1 MFSQMVKAINSPT
14 KQLMLVLSVLVFS
27 ANLYAGGNHSYT
39 MTAKVATTC
48 TGTGK
53 VYVSTTEVAIS
64 SIAAKNWGDPKDAS
78 RSADKDE
85 TISNINFWVYANA
98 EPGYYFVKWTG
109 DVTGSVNPGAHTDKK
124 LNANADDVSKTATAD
139 FASIL
144 EFPYGKTIT
153 LYTDLVTGE
162 VLPATIQ
169 IKVNK
174 STSLTIT
181 PNNAAFSVVTNSP
194 VSLNGTVGEYVTIQI
209 TATARTPQGDYANAI
224 KLSPNH
230 STLNDT
236 YMYEPKDEYL
246 NVNIL
251 PSPTIIFNPPVNPV
265 GGSYTYQQTNI
276 VPKPN
281 PVLVNEVKEVGLL
294 DGNDGV
300 IELVATPATGYR
312 VYRWI
317 STHGGVEEIDYLSGN
332 KKLVNWT
339 KDAEVTIE
347 FTEDKYA
354 SFFVKENPSVKY
366 NDLNLALEA
375 AASSSSKTV
384 VVDPTYNNTA
394 RCNGG
399 YLRTG
404 TYTIP
409 DGYTL
414 LVPGDA
420 NYTALADKTNPT
432 DKDWAT
438 EAKLATSNFC
448 KLIVEEGT
456 IINVDGVLCVYAKWN
471 YASTTA
477 NYMKPGTYG
486 WIELEDNAVIN
497 INDAT
502 LHALGYITNT
512 KDTRIISETIDQ
524 VGKVIANNG
533 AVVYEIFVMNDW
545 RGGSAITG
553 VESGGILQDMAQ
565 LAALATIAGGGK
577 SGLVKNDAKVFPM
590 SQYYV
595 QCIEA
600 PITFKHGAK
609 EKLQTMVIIGTFKP
623 MATFDFIVPNNT
635 SDPDDTSIASGLL
648 RVGNNTK
655 VTKYYDASEDR
666 IKFIV
671 EEAEPEQAQTIP
683 TFFHSLNMELAA
695 GGQKVPVSSV
705 DYTMPITN
713 NMDIVVKSGSSL
725 IIPNKCDLC
734 FLSGASLT
742 IEQGAS
748 IDCDANIYVYD
759 ADEKL
764 FHDLTYK
771 SEANGLGYFG
781 PGNQIIAPIP
791 YRPYTLYA
799 RTSDSIN
806 DAKFHIDGSFR
817 LNENGNLYTTAGGAN
832 ITSNGGGKIA
842 FGNKVSKDTTAQAY
856 QSGIAFYCKI
866 PVTIARLYNADTTF
880 SAGNNIEAGQQ
891 YIYYTDINGGTWS
904 LPRAAVSSVT
914 LPTLS
919 VTLPTQSA
927 PTGEIVCVVTKPEGV
942 RDYVK
947 TDFVIVNSKT
957 TLFTLGEHR
966 VEGDQLIIPI
976 TYNKQDKHS
985 DLDIT
990 ATVTIKKSNTA
1001 AVSLVEKEI
1010 TVVATEKYKPDFSAT
1025 TPTLSSTVGTPIFAG
1040 VNFSLVQENVT
1051 TIWNDATYG
1060 SRFEWSTSTPAI
1072 TGNNASEFAFAYG
1085 RDENKLAGAMVTFT
1099 PASTY
1104 TADAPASATLTLVA
1118 TYTDG
1123 AGHKESTSIDIPLS
1137 GTATLNGNTLEFALP
1152 FPDPIYEDSEAF
1164 PLFEE
1169 DSRNN
1174 TNGIQFTL
1182 TPEDVVEIIG
1192 DGTDATPYM
1201 VKPLKAGV
1209 VELSVSQNASA
1220 SVKGIEDGTMKI
1232 TIQVQPKQLE
1242 LFPLDL
1248 CVDDQDKFSAHTLTA
1263 QLVRFE
1269 NNAII
1274 FTSNESQTSIWEMQ
1288 FEGVPQYVTFSL
1300 SGTNNWL
1307 VQQGDKDGQ
1316 DWKTLPINATG
1327 TFDGSLLPTTRRLKF
1342 TYAMGNSEGS
1352 LTNLCIN
1359 DLDLSATT
1367 DKAYLPINADGSPSS
1382 VEFEFVHT
1390 KNLTFNALEELSIST
1405 NTVNAGTA
1413 EEPYLTTTVTISPN
1427 AKTELDKSYTL
1438 TATDGETT
1446 KEVVVRTYRFPQ
1458 FLPINLETDPV
1469 ERFYFINLAGEGNT
1483 KHVGWNEDSREI
1495 IYQNPGGQEAR
1506 YATFAFEGAPHHVSF
1521 DVDGDVNVSDW
1532 VVFERSEGTDFVAVA
1547 SAPVVNGKTITYE
1560 LDYSS
1565 KYVRIDNVSTNMSE
1579 VKLSNLI
1586 IEGKPEIFVAPEE
1599 LLLNKSLTELPIT
1612 ITAVNLDSVR
1622 FELSDPINF
1631 AFKQSGD
1638 DTELTTLL
1646 LNKDNYNGLGYN
1658 KYCDISL
1665 DVIWKAQNAID
1676 DGLLTIYDDKAD
1688 TIMCSVRLLGTERFV
1703 TIETAENSGLYTG
1716 IPQEYTYNNTTYTD
1730 YNYRQVNLINTFAT
1744 DGTALFDY
1752 LFIYGPTTT
1761 VDSEY
1766 NITLPGDDG
1775 ELIGS
1780 NAKTPYYV
1788 YKRVS
1793 NAEGRYIGY
1802 QYIAMVENANTA
1814 EKSTVEGIIV
1824 KDSSTVYI
1832 DVQDSLRVYITGFAP
1847 YATTGFTKEDEG
1859 VWFFRGSHGE
1869 KLDIYLEDCHIF
1881 SRNKTLNGNAFYGNK
1896 EGGELFDEA
1905 FARGSGGVLVFE
1917 NTDSQEQLQN
1927 YTPFEVNIHTIGD
1940 NLLKSNYGCFYI
1952 LLSSMKAYQISA
1964 PIHIRM
1970 ASVRHVRTTKTTLNI
1985 DDKWPT
1991 AVNANNAII
2000 DIKRTNGYLGL
2011 KKQSNNAPSID
2022 LGNPN
2027 TIVNFNGGRVELQN
2041 AQIVSENYK
2050 TTLAISYRSG
2060 EYGSDG
2066 LGIKLSYGIGTDSVG
2081 GTVNFNDGTTTVEP
2095 MWVQEAYKQYYLI
2108 DTLADGT
2115 EWKEQTGTDKY
2126 GQAIYKYRTSCLRT
2140 PKNTYV
2146 YGGSHCFMRA
2156 CQHVTSKGGA
2166 PKDGPHGKYLGQ
2178 YPYTIQPGDS
2188 VSPAGLAAKIQFPLN
2203 LTNPN
2208 LKDYYDSRSYMYGI
2222 QSVAPDAN
2230 QQLHFWIPDG
2240 YGGVTAEQDKYLS
2253 IWKACMTEIRAGLGT
2268 MEGGVGGHTPIE
2280 PNEEVKY
2287 FLYCKIDE
2295 NIHKV
2300 IADTVMEGGVSK
2312 YTYQAP
2318 LEVPPVA
2325 KEYFKNADYTTI
2337 TPSFVGDTTQ
2347 YEVLSDTTYT
2357 ITDKVYYVTNATA
2370 DIWQTFT
2377 APFDVAK
2384 ISVVETFSE
2393 NELKK
2398 FGTNAPN
2405 QRTAILQEQAR
2416 HNADYAA
2423 FFAVAM
2429 AMGTYGDFDDINTS
2443 YLKWAKKVDEDSLG
2457 LSWNKGPLRSKQ
2469 ALVPYVVDANTNKGN
2484 WRDANFYLN
2493 HNKGNW
2499 KLHQVINEDGFEV
2512 DSFAVQWEALTPND
2526 TTDGILLHKG
2536 ETYSLMFPYCPSCD
2550 PSLADRDYWDYWSGK
2565 YLIFEG
2571 PNRPQVINGKD
2582 FLRDSLLSV
2591 IPSDPTLVAD
2601 TVKVTGN
2608 STFAFMDVEG
2618 PNVYVYNSQEP
2629 ALNTETFMA
2638 LYEGDPKQ
2646 TILPTTAFLYG
2657 QLPTRNGMP
2666 ARSVNLTG
2674 KINYDNSN
2682 DSGDGTTTGGHIP
2695 TVGGGNDLFITST
2708 VTGINVAVAQPQ
2720 QVRVLSSTGAV
2731 IFSGMVQT
2739 AVDVLLPTSGVYV
2752 ITGENEVHKILH

>member
-1 MFSQMVKAINSPT
+1 MKKMFSQMVKAINSPT

-39 MTAKVATTC
+39 MNAKVAPTA
-48 TGTGK
+48 TGK
-53 VYVSTTEVAIS
+53 VYVSKSEDAIG
-64 SIAAKNWGDPKDAS
+64 SIRNWGNSD
-78 RSADKDE
+78 DE
-85 TISNINFWVYANA
+85 SYSSKEENAISNINFWVYANA
-98 EPGYYFVKWTG
+98 EPGYYFVYWTG
-109 DVTGSVNPGAHTDKK
+109 DVTGSANPGAHTDKS
-124 LNANADDVSKTATAD
+124 LAENANNVSKTATAN

-153 LYTDLVTGE
+153 LYTDPVKGE

-194 VSLNGTVGEYVTIQI
+194 VSLKGTVGEYVTIQI
-209 TATARTPQGDYANAI
+209 TATTGTAQGDYANAI

-300 IELVATPATGYR
+300 IELVAIPATGYR

-317 STHGGVEEIDYLSGN
+317 STHGGEEEIDYLSGN
-332 KKLVNWT
+332 KKLVQWT
-339 KDAEVTIE
+339 KDAEVTVE

-354 SFFVKENPSVKY
+354 SFFVKENPSIKY

-414 LVPGDA
+414 LVPADDV
-420 NYTALADKTNPT
+420 YTALGHAQNC
-432 DKDWAT
+432 
-438 EAKLATSNFC
+438 TSNEWAADGVTLSPKCFS
-448 KLIVEEGT
+448 KLIIEDGT
-456 IINVDGVLCVYAKWN
+456 TLNVDGVLCVYAKWN
-471 YASTTA
+471 YANSTTTH
-477 NYMKPGTYG
+477 MKPGNYG
-486 WIELEDNAVIN
+486 WIEMEGNSVIN

-502 LHALGYITNT
+502 LHAFGYITNSKSVDIT
-512 KDTRIISETIDQ
+512 KDNMNQ
-524 VGKVIANNG
+524 VGRVVANSN
-533 AVVYEIFVMNDW
+533 AIIYEILVMSDW
-545 RGGSAITG
+545 RGGSALVGSTDRIG
-553 VESGGILQDMAQ
+553 QVVNLGI
-565 LAALATIAGGGK
+565 IYGGGAA
-577 SGLVKNDAKVFPM
+577 GMVKNPSKVFPM
-590 SQYYV
+590 NQYYFQNV
-595 QCIEA
+595 EV
-600 PITFKHGAK
+600 PLTMNPGSK
-609 EKLQTMVIIGTFKP
+609 EKVQMTVDAGVLA
-623 MATFDFIVPNNT
+623 MATVDFIVPNDAANADE
-635 SDPDDTSIASGLL
+635 SQIASGLL
-648 RVGNNTK
+648 RLGDNTK
-655 VTKYYDASEDR
+655 LTKYYDKNNDR
-666 IKFIV
+666 LCLYLD
-671 EEAEPEQAQTIP
+671 EYTEGGAHALP
-683 TFFHSLNMELAA
+683 TFFHTIVMNLTVGTNAI
-695 GGQKVPVSSV
+695 PVSSEQ
-705 DYTMPITN
+705 YTLPITN
-713 NMDIVVKSGSSL
+713 NVDIVIGKNLQVDIVSGR
-725 IIPNKCDLC
+725 DLA
-734 FLSGASLT
+734 FLPGASMKV
-742 IEQGAS
+742 
-748 IDCDANIYVYD
+748 DANSTVNVNSNVYIYDTNERV
-759 ADEKL
+759 
-764 FHDLTYK
+764 FHDVTRNT
-771 SEANGLGYFG
+771 AVNGKGYFSS
-781 PGNQIIAPIP
+781 GNGTLYRLP
-791 YRPYTLYA
+791 YRPDGVPTI
-799 RTSDSIN
+799 RTTSNIADSKWDI
-806 DAKFHIDGSFR
+806 
-817 LNENGNLYTTAGGAN
+817 NGNVYVNGALYTTEGGAN
-832 ITSNGGGKIA
+832 ITSSLGGGSVYFNTI
-842 FGNKVSKDTTAQAY
+842 GTNDTTAQGF
-856 QSGIAFYCKI
+856 QSGTVSFYHI
-866 PVTIARLYNADTTF
+866 PITNAKLFNAGGSF
-880 SAGNNIEAGQQ
+880 SAGNEALPRQR

-947 TDFVIVNSKT
+947 TDFVIENSNT

-966 VEGDQLIIPI
+966 IEGEQLIIPI
-976 TYNKQDKHS
+976 KYNKQDKHS
-985 DLDIT
+985 DVDIT

-1010 TVVATEKYKPDFSAT
+1010 NVVATEKYKPDFSAT
-1025 TPTLSSTVGTPIFAG
+1025 TSTLSSTVGTPISAG

-1060 SRFEWSTSTPAI
+1060 SRFEWSTSTPAV
-1072 TGNNASEFAFAYG
+1072 TGNKASDFTFAYG
-1085 RDENKLAGAMVTFT
+1085 KDENKLAGAMVTFT

-1104 TADAPASATLTLVA
+1104 TVDAPASATLTLVA

-1137 GTATLNGNTLEFALP
+1137 GTATLNPNTLEFALP
-1152 FPDPIYEDSEAF
+1152 FLDPIYEDSEAF

-1174 TNGIQFTL
+1174 TEPIQFTL
-1182 TPEDVVEIIG
+1182 TPTGIVKITG
-1192 DGTDATPYM
+1192 DGTDANPYM
-1201 VKPLKAGV
+1201 VQPLTNGV
-1209 VELSVSQNASA
+1209 VEVSVSQSASA
-1220 SVKGIEDGTMKI
+1220 SVKGIEEGTMKR

-1248 CVDDQDKFSAHTLTA
+1248 CVDSQDKFSAHTLAA
-1263 QLVRFE
+1263 QLVRFD
-1269 NNAII
+1269 NNAIV
-1274 FTSNESQTSIWEMQ
+1274 FTSNESQTAIWEMQ
-1288 FEGVPQYVTFSL
+1288 FEGVPQHVTFSL

-1307 VQQGDKDGQ
+1307 VQQGDKEGEN
-1316 DWKTLPINATG
+1316 WENLPISATG

-1352 LTNLCIN
+1352 LTNLCIDELN
-1359 DLDLSATT
+1359 LSATT

-1390 KNLTFNALEELSIST
+1390 KNLTFNAIDKLSIST
-1405 NTVNAGTA
+1405 NTVNAGTT

-1427 AKTELDKSYTL
+1427 ANTELDKSYTL
-1438 TATDGETT
+1438 TATDGKTT
-1446 KEVVVRTYRFPQ
+1446 KKVVVRTYRFPQ
-1458 FLPINLETDPV
+1458 FLPINLETDSV

-1495 IYQNPGGQEAR
+1495 IYQNPAGQEAR

-1532 VVFERSEGTDFVAVA
+1532 VVFERSEETDFVAVA
-1547 SAPVVNGKTITYE
+1547 SAPIINGQTITYE

-1565 KYVRIDNVSTNMSE
+1565 KYVRIDNVSMNMSE

-1688 TIMCSVRLLGTERFV
+1688 TIMCSVRLLGTERFI
-1703 TIETAENSGLYTG
+1703 TIGTAEKSGLYTG
-1716 IPQEYTYNNTTYTD
+1716 IPQEYTYNNTAYTD

-1793 NAEGRYIGY
+1793 NAEGRYVGY

-1927 YTPFEVNIHTIGD
+1927 YTPFEVNIHTIGN

-2108 DTLADGT
+2108 DTLADGA
-2115 EWKEQTGTDKY
+2115 EWKEQIGTDKY

-2178 YPYTIQPGDS
+2178 YTYTIQPGDS
-2188 VSPAGLAAKIQFPLN
+2188 VNPDGLAAKIQFPLN

-2280 PNEEVKY
+2280 PNEEVKF

-2318 LEVPPVA
+2318 LAVPPVA

-2393 NELKK
+2393 TELKK

-2457 LSWNKGPLRSKQ
+2457 LSWNKGPLRNKQ
-2469 ALVPYVVDANTNKGN
+2469 ALIPYVVDTNTNKGN

-2512 DSFAVQWEALTPND
+2512 DSFAVQWETLTPND

-2536 ETYSLMFPYCPSCD
+2536 ETYSLMFPYCPSCEA
-2550 PSLADRDYWDYWSGK
+2550 SLADRDYWDYWSGK

-2638 LYEGDPKQ
+2638 LYEGDPKR

-2657 QLPTRNGMP
+2657 QLPTKNGMP

-2674 KINYDNSN
+2674 KINYDNPN
-2682 DSGDGTTTGGHIP
+2682 GSGDGTMTGGNIP

-2708 VTGINVAVAQPQ
+2708 VAGVNIAVAEPQ
-2720 QVRVLSSTGAV
+2720 QVRVMSATGA
-2731 IFSGMVQT
+2731 IIYSGMVQT
-2739 AVDVLLPTSGVYV
+2739 AVDVALPATGVYV